1 VGVHDF
7 KLIVTL
13 ENIGKSA
20 YPTLEVTFRV
30 TITPAICDCT
40 MLTWD
45 APAPQSLSTTVLV
58 EPSPTLTIVHATANA
73 ASKTLHPAIRKCYE
87 SGQTPCS
94 ETTALT
100 SVIQEGQA
108 GLPVFITQQV
118 NILTIAATINSQAGT
133 YKIAVVMSTPN
144 SGNVSWNTITIT
156 MGICVIASIDTPTNP
171 VMIEYLMFYPAL
183 VTTLTPNFTQR
194 PACGYTITE
203 SLAWTIPGGAPL
215 TIDSTNKYKITAVSN
230 DPTKHNSYTL
240 ILKDWITYGVQ
251 NFQP

>member
-1 VGVHDF
+1 
-7 KLIVTL
+7 
-13 ENIGKSA
+13 
-20 YPTLEVTFRV
+20 
-30 TITPAICDCT
+30 
-40 MLTWD
+40 
-45 APAPQSLSTTVLV
+45 
-58 EPSPTLTIVHATANA
+58 VHATANA

-108 GLPVFITQQV
+108 ELPVFITQQV

-203 SLAWTIPGGAPL
+203 SLAWTIPGGAPI
-215 TIDSTNKYKITAVSN
+215 TIDSTNKYRITAVSN

-240 ILKDWITYGVQ
+240 ILKDWITYGSQ
-251 NFQP
+251 NFQPSITFTFKITDPCRTSVITAVPLTATWDVILGTTQE